1 MQPIAYIFAL
11 LCNGIPITYGHGAA
25 GFKGNRFPRLQ
36 EAFPCPVVFPLKFH
50 LPEIRFLTLFFQSF
64 MLFV

>member
-1 MQPIAYIFAL
+1 MKPIAYIFAL

-25 GFKGNRFPRLQ
+25 GSPGKPFPAPAGRFSVSSR
-36 EAFPCPVVFPLKFH
+36 FPLKFH
-50 LPEIRFLTLFFQSF
+50 LPEIRFLTFFLSF